1 MKNVELLAETVGVP
15 QTLALLETEADAR
28 RARLSDNLEELAVRM
43 RPRNIVAEMKEAAW
57 AEVDRVT
64 DEFLN
69 VASDLVDDSV
79 EWVKENRTVVAG
91 GALTGLLAAA
101 AVWYLSRRTTV
112 PLYAAY
118 DMEDPDMMN
127 ETEETLGEKAN
138 EAWGKVKEE
147 AQHLG
152 EKAEGAYYAARS
164 KAAVLSD
171 SAREQAAHAAEVA
184 RERAHEAAEA
194 AREAA
199 ERAREAA
206 VEAGRWAKKQPQDNP
221 ATVILAALAAG
232 AVIGALL
239 PASGRRR
246 A

>member
-1 MKNVELLAETVGVP
+1 MKRPDELPAGLSAA
-15 QTLALLETEADAR
+15 QRLALLEAEADAR
-28 RARLSDNLEELAVRM
+28 RARLAGNLEELGVRM
-43 RPRNIVAEMKEAAW
+43 RPANLLAELKEAAW

-69 VASDLVDDSV
+69 IAGDLVDDSV
-79 EWVKENRTVVAG
+79 GWVKENRAVAAG
-91 GALTGLLAAA
+91 GLLTGVLAAA
-101 AVWYLSRRTTV
+101 AVWYATRKTTV

-127 ETEETLGEKAN
+127 ETDETLAAKASN
-138 EAWGKVKEE
+138 AWGKVKGE
-147 AQHLG
+147 AHQLG

-164 KAAVLSD
+164 RAAVLSD
-171 SAREQAAHAAEVA
+171 QARERAAEAADIA

-199 ERAREAA
+199 DRAREAA
-206 VEAGRWAKKQPQDNP
+206 GEAGRWAKKQPQDNP
-221 ATVILAALAAG
+221 AMVVLAALAAG
-232 AVIGALL
+232 ALIGALL
-239 PASGRRR
+239 PHGRRD

>member
-1 MKNVELLAETVGVP
+1 MKRPDDLPAGMSIPQALA
-15 QTLALLETEADAR
+15 QLEAEADAR
-28 RARLSDNLEELAVRM
+28 RARLAGNLDELRVRI
-43 RPRNIVAEMKEAAW
+43 RPANLLNEMKEAAW

-79 EWVKENRTVVAG
+79 GWVKENRTLAAG
-91 GALTGLLAAA
+91 GLLAGLLAAA
-101 AVWYLSRRTTV
+101 AIWYTTRRTTV

-127 ETEETLGEKAN
+127 ETDETLGGKAAD
-138 EAWGKVKEE
+138 AWSKVKDE

-171 SAREQAAHAAEVA
+171 SARERAAHAAEVA

-199 ERAREAA
+199 DRAREAA
-206 VEAGRWAKKQPQDNP
+206 GEAGRWAKKQPQDNP
-221 ATVILAALAAG
+221 ATVVLVALAAG
-232 AVIGALL
+232 ALIGALL
-239 PASGRRR
+239 PHGRRR

>member
-1 MKNVELLAETVGVP
+1 MRPEDLPAGVSVS
-15 QTLALLETEADAR
+15 QALSLLEAEADAR
-28 RARLSDNLEELAVRM
+28 RARLSGNLAELGFRM
-43 RPRNIVAEMKEAAW
+43 RPANILSEMKDAAW

-69 VASDLVDDSV
+69 MASDLVDDSV
-79 EWVKENRTVVAG
+79 GWVKENRAVTAG
-91 GALTGLLAAA
+91 GLLAGLLAAG
-101 AVWYLSRRTTV
+101 AVWYATRKATV

-118 DMEDPDMMN
+118 DMEDPDMMD
-127 ETEETLGEKAN
+127 ETQETLGEKA
-138 EAWGKVKEE
+138 ADTWGKVKDE

-152 EKAEGAYYAARS
+152 NKAEGAYYAARS

-171 SAREQAAHAAEVA
+171 SARERAAYAADVA

-199 ERAREAA
+199 DRAREAA
-206 VEAGRWAKKQPQDNP
+206 GEAGRWAKKQPQDNP
-221 ATVILAALAAG
+221 ATVVLVAPAAG
-232 AVIGALL
+232 ALIGALL
-239 PASGRRR
+239 PHGRRN

>member
-1 MKNVELLAETVGVP
+1 MKRPDDSSAGAGVSL
-15 QTLALLETEADAR
+15 TLAQLEAEADAR
-28 RARLSDNLEELAVRM
+28 RARLSGNLEELGVRM
-43 RPRNIVAEMKEAAW
+43 RPANLLTEMKEAAW

-69 VASDLVDDSV
+69 MASDLVDDSV
-79 EWVKENRTVVAG
+79 GWVKENRTIAAG
-91 GALTGLLAAA
+91 GLLTGLLAAG
-101 AVWYLSRRTTV
+101 AVWYATRKTTV

-127 ETEETLGEKAN
+127 ETEEKLGAKAAD
-138 EAWGKVKEE
+138 AWGKVKDE
-147 AQHLG
+147 AHHLG
-152 EKAEGAYYAARS
+152 DKAEGAYYAARS

-206 VEAGRWAKKQPQDNP
+206 GEAGRWARKQPQENP
-221 ATVILAALAAG
+221 ATVVLVALAAG
-232 AVIGALL
+232 AIIGALL
-239 PASGRRR
+239 PHGRRR

>member
-1 MKNVELLAETVGVP
+1 MRAEDLPAGVRVSQALA
-15 QTLALLETEADAR
+15 QLEAEADAR
-28 RARLSDNLEELAVRM
+28 RARLSGNLEELGFRM
-43 RPRNIVAEMKEAAW
+43 RPANLLSEMKDAAW

-69 VASDLVDDSV
+69 MASDLVDDSV
-79 EWVKENRTVVAG
+79 GWVKENRAVTTG
-91 GALTGLLAAA
+91 GLLAGLLAAG
-101 AVWYLSRRTTV
+101 AVWYATRKSTV

-118 DMEDPDMMN
+118 DMEDPEMMDD
-127 ETEETLGEKAN
+127 TQDKLGAKA
-138 EAWGKVKEE
+138 ADTWGKVKDE

-171 SAREQAAHAAEVA
+171 SARERAAHAAELA

-199 ERAREAA
+199 DRAREAA
-206 VEAGRWAKKQPQDNP
+206 GEAGRWAKKQPQDNP
-221 ATVILAALAAG
+221 ATVVLVALAAG
-232 AVIGALL
+232 ALIGALL
-239 PASGRRR
+239 PHGRRN

>member
-1 MKNVELLAETVGVP
+1 MKRPEEAFAVAPV
-15 QTLALLETEADAR
+15 TLAQLEAEADAR
-28 RARLSDNLEELAVRM
+28 RARLSGNLEELGTRM
-43 RPRNIVAEMKEAAW
+43 RPANLLNELKEAAW

-64 DEFLN
+64 DDFLN
-69 VASDLVDDSV
+69 MASDLVDDSV
-79 EWVKENRTVVAG
+79 GWVKENRAVATG
-91 GALTGLLAAA
+91 GLLTGLLAAG
-101 AVWYLSRRTTV
+101 AVWYASRKSTV

-118 DMEDPDMMN
+118 DMEDPDIMN
-127 ETEETLGEKAN
+127 ETEETLRAR
-138 EAWGKVKEE
+138 AADTWGKVKDE
-147 AQHLG
+147 AHHLG

-164 KAAVLSD
+164 KANVLSD

-206 VEAGRWAKKQPQDNP
+206 GEAGRWAKRQPQENP
-221 ATVILAALAAG
+221 ATVVLVALAAG
-232 AVIGALL
+232 ALIGALL
-239 PASGRRR
+239 PHGRRR